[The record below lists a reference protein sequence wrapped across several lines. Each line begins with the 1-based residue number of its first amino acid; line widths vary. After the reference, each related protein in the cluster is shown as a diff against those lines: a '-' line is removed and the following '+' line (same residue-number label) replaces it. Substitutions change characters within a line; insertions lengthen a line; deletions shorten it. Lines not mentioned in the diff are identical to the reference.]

1 MNTVERL
8 IYMANQIATNLQTDD
23 DPAGAMA
30 THIELFWDPRM
41 KRLIFDHGTTG
52 LSPTAAAAIEQLS
65 KAHANS

>member
-23 DPAGAMA
+23 DPVGAIA
-30 THIELFWDPRM
+30 NHIELFWDPRM
-41 KRLIFDHGTTG
+41 KRLIFDHGTDG

-65 KAHANS
+65 KTHVNS